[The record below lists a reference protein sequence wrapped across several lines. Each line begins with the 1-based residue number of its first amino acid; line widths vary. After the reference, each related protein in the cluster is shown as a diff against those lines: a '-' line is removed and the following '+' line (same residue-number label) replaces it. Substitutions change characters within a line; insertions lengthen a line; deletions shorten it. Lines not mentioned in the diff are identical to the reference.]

1 MPNMT
6 EDART
11 ALAERVMKTLV
22 SLWLDQNGID
32 AEVTIREV
40 NHREK

>member
-32 AEVTIREV
+32 ADVCIRRRNNNED
-40 NHREK
+40 

>member
-1 MPNMT
+1 MNT
-6 EDART
+6 EERDS

-32 AEVTIREV
+32 ADVCIRRRNNNED
-40 NHREK
+40 

>member
-1 MPNMT
+1 MNM
-6 EDART
+6 EERDS

-40 NHREK
+40 NHEK